1 MIIDKI
7 SVINWM
13 GHKTKEL
20 DLAAG
25 RNLIFG
31 RNASGKSSLAKAIA
45 FTFTGTLPKNIDP
58 RRLSKSEAIVSLTI
72 TANDSNKYLIRRQ
85 INSAKKLSNSLFIY
99 DVKNPSDAL
108 YTGDRAEDFLH
119 ELAGLSSDIFERVIY
134 MKEEDVYEFLSKPD
148 SGVMREIDRLIGLE
162 KAHQLS
168 REVENITSEHK
179 TILKTIEKDR
189 KGIEEAVKRELG
201 ITQSTI
207 ELKKARK
214 RLEEIP
220 VITQELIELQDHYEE
235 QQKLLEELG
244 EIKNSITAGDFKQ
257 IESKIIELQLSFEH
271 SRGAAEKIIKDNNQ
285 KLEQLQH
292 DQGTIEAKSDLKV
305 RIIKDLEGS
314 ETTECPT
321 CGRKMDKELIN
332 NVLKKLKT
340 ELKGL
345 SEEVNSQIAKIS
357 TLKEENEKKG
367 LVVTDLVGKITSMQ
381 NLKLSVGQYFTDL
394 NIAEEG
400 IKQLQKKGY
409 PKSQAEIEKKLDEL
423 DKENRELNQAIG
435 RAEGAEQTTSTM
447 VEKKKQDEEDL
458 KHKLKIME
466 LIEKAIEQTTKKLR
480 DTYSAE
486 VKNQAEA
493 IWSAYKGE
501 KWLIEWDD
509 NFVPKAKP
517 ANAERELTAYE
528 MSGSERF
535 LILLAI
541 RLAIQK
547 SLEQFNLLI
556 IDEPCQHLDEANG
569 RAFRDI
575 LTTIAE
581 DKIKQSIIFTYNEDF
596 LEGDWSKVHKLS

>member
-1 MIIDKI
+1 
-7 SVINWM
+7 M
-13 GHKTKEL
+13 GHKAKEL
-20 DLAAG
+20 EFSAG

-45 FTFTGTLPKNIDP
+45 FNFTGNLPKNVDP
-58 RRLSKSEAIVSLTI
+58 RRLSKSEAIVSLNI
-72 TANDSNKYLIRRQ
+72 TANDGKKYLIRRQ
-85 INSAKKLSNSLFIY
+85 VNTAKKISNSLFIY
-99 DVKNPSDAL
+99 DVVNPSEAL
-108 YTGDRAEDFLH
+108 YTGEKAEDFLK
-119 ELAGLSSDIFERVIY
+119 ELAGLSGDIFDRVIY

-168 REVENITSEHK
+168 QELVSISKEFT

-189 KGIEEAVKRELG
+189 KGIADAVKRELG
-201 ITQSTI
+201 IAQTNI

-220 VITQELIELQDHYEE
+220 GETEDLLELQIHYKDQEDLSR
-235 QQKLLEELG
+235 KLSETKKTIAAG
-244 EIKNSITAGDFKQ
+244 DIKN
-257 IESKIIELQLSFEH
+257 IEPKIIELQLDFEKQK
-271 SRGAAEKIIKDNNQ
+271 GATEKIIKDNDKKIEQ
-285 KLEQLQH
+285 IRLE
-292 DQGTIEAKSDLKV
+292 QGTIEGKKELKGK
-305 RIIKDLEGS
+305 IIEDLEGS

-321 CGRKMDKELIN
+321 CGREMDKKLIN
-332 NVLKKLKT
+332 DVIKKLKA

-345 SEEVNSQIAKIS
+345 AEELNKQITKVS
-357 TLKEENEKKG
+357 SLKEENEKKG
-367 LVVTDLVGKITSMQ
+367 IVVADLEGKITSMKV
-381 NLKLSVGQYFTDL
+381 LKVSVGEYFASL
-394 NIAEEG
+394 SIAEEG

-409 PKSQAEIEKKLDEL
+409 PKSIGDIEKRLDEL
-423 DKENRELNQAIG
+423 EKEERELNQAIG
-435 RAEGAEQTTSTM
+435 RAEGAEETTTKM
-447 VEKKKQDEEDL
+447 VEKKQQEEDEL
-458 KHKLKIME
+458 KHKLKIIE

-575 LTTIAE
+575 LTNIAE

-596 LEGDWSKVHKLS
+596 LEGDWSKIHKLS

>member
-1 MIIDKI
+1 MIIDKV

-13 GHKTKEL
+13 GHKAKEL
-20 DLAAG
+20 EFSAG

-45 FTFTGTLPKNIDP
+45 FNLTGNLPKNVDP
-58 RRLSKSEAIVSLTI
+58 RRLSKSEAIVSLNI
-72 TANDSNKYLIRRQ
+72 TNNDSKKYLIRRQ
-85 INSAKKLSNSLFIY
+85 VNTTKKISNSLFIY
-99 DVKNPSDAL
+99 DVGNPSEAL
-108 YTGDRAEDFLH
+108 FTGEKAEDFLKD
-119 ELAGLSSDIFERVIY
+119 LAGLSSDIFDRVIY

-168 REVENITSEHK
+168 QELVSISKEFN
-179 TILKTIEKDR
+179 TILKTIERDR
-189 KGIEEAVKRELG
+189 KGIADAVKRELG
-201 ITQSTI
+201 IAQTNI

-220 VITQELIELQDHYEE
+220 GETKDLLELQDHYKDQEDLSS
-235 QQKLLEELG
+235 KLSETKKT
-244 EIKNSITAGDFKQ
+244 IAAGDIRN
-257 IESKIIELQLSFEH
+257 IEPKIIELQLDFEKQK
-271 SRGAAEKIIKDNNQ
+271 GATEKIIKDNDKKIEQ
-285 KLEQLQH
+285 IRLE
-292 DQGTIEAKSDLKV
+292 QGTIEGKKELKGK
-305 RIIKDLEGS
+305 IIEDLEGS

-321 CGRKMDKELIN
+321 CGREMDKKLIN
-332 NVLKKLKT
+332 DVIKKLKA

-345 SEEVNSQIAKIS
+345 AEELSSQIAKIS
-357 TLKEENEKKG
+357 NLKEENGKKG
-367 LVVTDLVGKITSMQ
+367 IVVADLEGKITSMKV
-381 NLKLSVGQYFTDL
+381 LKVSVGDYFADL
-394 NIAEEG
+394 SLAEEG

-409 PKSQAEIEKKLDEL
+409 PKSIGDIEKKLDEL
-423 DKENRELNQAIG
+423 EKEERELNQAIG
-435 RAEGAEQTTSTM
+435 RAEGAEETTSKM
-447 VEKKKQDEEDL
+447 VEKKQQEEEEL

-486 VKNQAEA
+486 VKNQAEE

-575 LTTIAE
+575 LTNIAE

-596 LEGDWSKVHKLS
+596 LEGDWSKIHKLS

>member
-1 MIIDKI
+1 
-7 SVINWM
+7 M
-13 GHKTKEL
+13 GHKAKEL
-20 DLAAG
+20 EFSAG

-45 FTFTGTLPKNIDP
+45 FNFTGNLPKNVDP
-58 RRLSKSEAIVSLTI
+58 RRLSKSEAIVSLNI
-72 TANDSNKYLIRRQ
+72 TANDGKKYLIRRQ
-85 INSAKKLSNSLFIY
+85 VNTAKKISNSLFIY
-99 DVKNPSDAL
+99 DVVNPSEAL
-108 YTGDRAEDFLH
+108 YTGEKAEDFLK
-119 ELAGLSSDIFERVIY
+119 ELAGLSGDIFDRVIY

-168 REVENITSEHK
+168 QELVSISKEFT

-189 KGIEEAVKRELG
+189 KGIADAVKRELG
-201 ITQSTI
+201 IAQTNI

-220 VITQELIELQDHYEE
+220 GETEDLLELQIHYKDQEDLSR
-235 QQKLLEELG
+235 KLSETKKTIAAG
-244 EIKNSITAGDFKQ
+244 DIKN
-257 IESKIIELQLSFEH
+257 IEPKIIELQLDFEKQK
-271 SRGAAEKIIKDNNQ
+271 GATEKIIKDNDKKIEQ
-285 KLEQLQH
+285 IRLE
-292 DQGTIEAKSDLKV
+292 QGTIEGKKELKGK
-305 RIIKDLEGS
+305 IIEDLEGS

-321 CGRKMDKELIN
+321 CGREMDKKLIN
-332 NVLKKLKT
+332 DVIKKLKA

-345 SEEVNSQIAKIS
+345 AEELNKQITKVS
-357 TLKEENEKKG
+357 SLKEENEKKG
-367 LVVTDLVGKITSMQ
+367 IVVADLEGKITSMKV
-381 NLKLSVGQYFTDL
+381 LKVSVGEYFASL
-394 NIAEEG
+394 SIAEEG

-409 PKSQAEIEKKLDEL
+409 PKSIGDIEKRLDEL
-423 DKENRELNQAIG
+423 EKEERELNQAIG
-435 RAEGAEQTTSTM
+435 RAEGAEETTTKM
-447 VEKKKQDEEDL
+447 VEKKQQEEDEL
-458 KHKLKIME
+458 KHKLKIIE

-575 LTTIAE
+575 LTNIAE
-581 DKIKQSIIFTYNEDF
+581 EKIKQSIIFTYNEDF
-596 LEGDWSKVHKLS
+596 LEGDWSKIHKLS

>member
-1 MIIDKI
+1 
-7 SVINWM
+7 M

-20 DLAAG
+20 EFSAG

-45 FTFTGTLPKNIDP
+45 FNFTGNLPKNVDP
-58 RRLSKSEAIVSLTI
+58 RRLSKSEAIVSLNI
-72 TANDSNKYLIRRQ
+72 TANDGKKYLIRRQ
-85 INSAKKLSNSLFIY
+85 VNTAKKISNSLFIY
-99 DVKNPSDAL
+99 DVVNPSEAL
-108 YTGDRAEDFLH
+108 YTGEKAEDFLK
-119 ELAGLSSDIFERVIY
+119 ELAGLSGDIFDRVIY

-168 REVENITSEHK
+168 QELVSISKEFT

-189 KGIEEAVKRELG
+189 KGIADAVKRELG
-201 ITQSTI
+201 IAQTNI

-220 VITQELIELQDHYEE
+220 GETEDLLELQIHYKDQEDLSR
-235 QQKLLEELG
+235 KLSETKKTIAAG
-244 EIKNSITAGDFKQ
+244 DIKN
-257 IESKIIELQLSFEH
+257 IEPKIIELQLDFEKQK
-271 SRGAAEKIIKDNNQ
+271 GATEKIIKDNDKKIEQ
-285 KLEQLQH
+285 IRLE
-292 DQGTIEAKSDLKV
+292 QGTIEGKKELKGK
-305 RIIKDLEGS
+305 IIEDLEGS

-321 CGRKMDKELIN
+321 CGREMDKKLIN
-332 NVLKKLKT
+332 DVIKKLKA

-345 SEEVNSQIAKIS
+345 AEELNKQITKVS
-357 TLKEENEKKG
+357 SLKEENEKKG
-367 LVVTDLVGKITSMQ
+367 IVVADLEGKITSMKV
-381 NLKLSVGQYFTDL
+381 LKVSVGEYFASL
-394 NIAEEG
+394 SIAEEG

-409 PKSQAEIEKKLDEL
+409 PKSIGDIEKRLDEL
-423 DKENRELNQAIG
+423 EKEERELNQAIG
-435 RAEGAEQTTSTM
+435 RAEGAEETTTKM
-447 VEKKKQDEEDL
+447 VEKKQQEEDEL
-458 KHKLKIME
+458 KHKLKIIE

-575 LTTIAE
+575 LTNIAE
-581 DKIKQSIIFTYNEDF
+581 EKIKQSIIFTYNEDF
-596 LEGDWSKVHKLS
+596 LEGDWSKIHKLS